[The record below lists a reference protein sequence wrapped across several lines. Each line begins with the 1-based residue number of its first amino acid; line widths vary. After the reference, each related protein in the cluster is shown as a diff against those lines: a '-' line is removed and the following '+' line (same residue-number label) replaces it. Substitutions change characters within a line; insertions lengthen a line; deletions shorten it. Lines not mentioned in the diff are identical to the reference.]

1 MVVRTE
7 QLSIVVNSEQ
17 RLERLEIIHQLR
29 GEGLMFNEIAEL
41 LNYKGVKTPTGKLYT
56 ANNVERSLVKY
67 LRRLHRYDS
76 TDIISVEES
85 CYIG

>member
-1 MVVRTE
+1 MVIRTK

-17 RLERLEIIHQLR
+17 RLERLEIIHRLR

-85 CYIG
+85 CYVG